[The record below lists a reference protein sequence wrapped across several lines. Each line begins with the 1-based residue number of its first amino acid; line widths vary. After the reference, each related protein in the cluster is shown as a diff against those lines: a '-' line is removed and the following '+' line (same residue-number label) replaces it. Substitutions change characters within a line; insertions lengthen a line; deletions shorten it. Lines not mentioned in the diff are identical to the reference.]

1 MKNPFRVV
9 EQPPR
14 TEKCETHGEFS
25 SSPLWG
31 DRWTRCPRCE
41 EEMIAQLAAQDDA
54 QRATEKASAWKAKL
68 DSAHIPLR
76 FVDRTLESYDANG
89 TGQRNALQLCIE
101 FCKDYKEGLGRCLLF
116 VGKPGTGKTHLA
128 IGIGL
133 ALMQRGH
140 TVRYTTVQ
148 GATRRIK
155 DTYGK
160 DSRERESDAIREFT
174 SPDLLILDEIGVQF
188 GTDFERNL
196 LFDILNTRYENRK
209 SSILMSNLGRQ
220 EVQGYLG
227 ERLVDRIRE
236 DGGRVLVFDWDSHRA
251 SKTNT

>member
-1 MKNPFRVV
+1 MA
-9 EQPPR
+9 EQ
-14 TEKCETHGEFS
+14 E
-25 SSPLWG
+25 
-31 DRWTRCPRCE
+31 
-41 EEMIAQLAAQDDA
+41 
-54 QRATEKASAWKAKL
+54 ATESAQKAREKESAWKARL
-68 DSAHIPLR
+68 DLAHIPLR
-76 FVDRTLESYDANG
+76 FVERTLESYTATSDR
-89 TGQRNALQLCIE
+89 QRNALQLCHD
-101 FCKDYKEGLGRCLLF
+101 FCRDYKEHFGRCLLF

-133 ALMQRGH
+133 ALMRRGH
-140 TVRYTTVQ
+140 SVRYTTVQ
-148 GATRRIK
+148 GATRRVK

-174 SPDLLILDEIGVQF
+174 NVDLLILDEIGVQF

-209 SSILMSNLGRQ
+209 SSILMSNLGHQ

-251 SKTNT
+251 SKANT